1 MGGYGIGDQGI
12 TGKSVRLHGDA
23 GEVNLQAA
31 ELEMDKFRSSIGLM
45 GYKPENIFN
54 MDETGLYQTVLI

>member
-1 MGGYGIGDQGI
+1 
-12 TGKSVRLHGDA
+12 
-23 GEVNLQAA
+23 
-31 ELEMDKFRSSIGLM
+31 MDKFRSAIGLM